1 MYSKLLQRKPPIKQI
16 LVYVIMTSA
25 VFVIVTLITLTMLG
39 FRFDANNG
47 NLEQYAFL
55 QFSSI
60 PSGATVVVDGV
71 VLGSKTPNKISVP
84 AGKHKIEMWRDKYE
98 TWHKSIN
105 VKSGTLT
112 WLNYTLLVPKK
123 LTVESVANYESIYLT
138 LASPKGNYM
147 LIQKQ
152 SNKPTFDLVDLSS
165 DTIKSTNITIPA
177 DIYSEATTPGINHI
191 FKIEKWNNDERY
203 VLVNHTYGEKS
214 EWLVLDTQNVSQ
226 TKNITKLFD
235 LVISGVTF
243 SENSGNTLY
252 AVDSNDIRKLDLS
265 TETISKPL
273 VSNVNGFDVYN
284 ESKVITY
291 VNNSTTGVDGRS
303 VGLYREG
310 DEKPSVIRTVTGS
323 ADIPLHIATT
333 HYFNEDYVIISHGG
347 KVDVLSGSYPNTTSD
362 NTNSMKVV
370 ASFEV
375 KKNIENLMFSP
386 TGEYVFI
393 QSGAYFASYDLEY
406 QKLASSTVK
415 GTGAVPTLKWLDDN
429 YVWSDRDGK
438 LTIREFDGANIH
450 MINSV
455 VTNQDA
461 TLTNNGRYLYSIG
474 KSVQG
479 YQLQR
484 VRMILP

>member
-1 MYSKLLQRKPPIKQI
+1 MDSKLLQRKPPIKQI
-16 LVYVIMTSA
+16 LVYAIMTFA
-25 VFVIVTLITLTMLG
+25 VFMIVTLITLVMLG

-60 PSGATVVVDGV
+60 PSGATVAVDGAI
-71 VLGSKTPNKISVP
+71 LGSKTPNKISVP
-84 AGKHKIEMWRDKYE
+84 AGKHRIEMWRDKYE

-112 WLNYTLLVPKK
+112 WLNYALLVPKK
-123 LTVESVANYESIYLT
+123 LTVESVAKYESIYLS

-152 SNKPTFDLVDLSS
+152 SNKPIFDLVNLSS

-177 DIYSEATTPGINHI
+177 DIYSEAATPGINHV
-191 FKIEKWNNDERY
+191 FKIVKWNNDERY
-203 VLVNHTYGEKS
+203 ILINHTYGEKS
-214 EWLVLDTQNVSQ
+214 EWLVLDAQNVNQ

-235 LVISGVTF
+235 LVISNVTF

-252 AVDSNDIRKLDLS
+252 AVDANDIRKLDLS

-291 VNNSTTGVDGRS
+291 VSNSTTGVDGRA
-303 VGLYREG
+303 VGLFREG

-323 ADIPLHIATT
+323 SDIPLHIATT
-333 HYFNEDYVIISHGG
+333 HYFNEDYVVISHGG

-375 KKNIENLMFSP
+375 KVSIEKLMFSP

-406 QKLASSTVK
+406 QKLTTSTLG
-415 GTGAVPTLKWLDDN
+415 GTGAVSSLKWLDDN
-429 YVWSDRDGK
+429 YIWSDRDGK

-450 MINSV
+450 TINSV
-455 VTNQDA
+455 VLNQDA
-461 TLTNNGRYLYSIG
+461 TLTNNGRFLYSIG
-474 KSVQG
+474 KSSHG